1 MSIRISAYFM
11 AVSGSLAPVH
21 VGVVTLFPEMIH
33 GALGHSMMARAQAAG
48 LLQVT
53 CANPRDFTQDVHRTV
68 DDAPCG
74 GGPGM
79 VMKPTVAVEAVESL
93 DFPPNSPVFVLDP
106 AGAPLCQGMVRDL
119 SERSH
124 WTVIC
129 GHYEGFD
136 ERIVEVL
143 AARKVAVGDVV
154 LTGGELPALMMIDAA
169 ARLIP
174 GVLGDPQSH
183 LDDSHGEDG
192 LLGFPLYTK
201 PVEFRGRRVPEVLL
215 SGNHG
220 KIAEWRRR
228 EQLNRTRSLRPDLFA
243 RARLTPKDLKL
254 LD

>member
-1 MSIRISAYFM
+1 
-11 AVSGSLAPVH
+11 
-21 VGVVTLFPEMIH
+21 
-33 GALGHSMMARAQAAG
+33 MMARAQAAG
-48 LLQVT
+48 LLQVS
-53 CANPRDFTQDVHRTV
+53 CANPRDFARDIHRTV
-68 DDAPCG
+68 DDSPCG

-93 DFPPNSPVFVLDP
+93 DFPSGSPIFVLDP
-106 AGAPLCQGMVRDL
+106 AGAPLSQSLVREL
-119 SERSH
+119 SAASH
-124 WTVIC
+124 WTVLC

-136 ERIVEVL
+136 ERIVDIL
-143 AARKVAVGDVV
+143 GARKVAVGDVV

-201 PVEFRGRRVPEVLL
+201 PVEFRGRHVPEVLL
-215 SGNHG
+215 SGNHA

-228 EQLNRTRSLRPDLFA
+228 QQLLRTRTLRPDLFA
-243 RARLTPKDLKL
+243 RALLTPKDLKL